1 MFSPCFVF
9 GGLLA
14 AAFFTLAATD
24 TCPSAGHPG
33 MPGIP
38 GFPGRDGRKGE
49 KGQKGTPGMTVKS
62 DLMTAKGEKGE
73 EGAKGYPGK
82 IGRSGPQGLPGSPG
96 PMGLPGDRGESGVR
110 DNALQSAFSMTRR
123 TYEYPVRNSPV
134 RFDTEITNINKH
146 FNVTT
151 GKFTCHIAGS
161 YYFVYHTSARASLCI
176 LLMKDAEPIASFCD
190 HSYNSYQVS
199 SGGLV
204 VYLRKGESVWLETND
219 YNGLTAT
226 AGKQSVFSGFLLYPH

>member
-9 GGLLA
+9 GSLLA
-14 AAFFTLAATD
+14 AAFVTLAATD

-33 MPGIP
+33 LPGIP

-49 KGQKGTPGMTVKS
+49 MGQKGKPGMTVNS
-62 DLMTAKGEKGE
+62 DLMAAKGDKGE
-73 EGAKGYPGK
+73 AGAKGQPGK
-82 IGRSGPQGLPGSPG
+82 IGPSGPQGLPGVPG
-96 PMGLPGDRGESGVR
+96 LMGQLGDRGESGVQ
-110 DNALQSAFSMTRR
+110 DSTLQSAFSMTRR
-123 TYEYPVRNSPV
+123 TYEHPVRNSPV

-161 YYFVYHTSARASLCI
+161 YYFVYHTSARSSLCV
-176 LLMKDAEPIASFCD
+176 LLKKDEELLASFCD
-190 HSYNSYQVS
+190 HSYNPFQVS

-204 VYLRKGESVWLETND
+204 VYLRTGESVWLETNE
-219 YNGLTAT
+219 YNGLTGT